1 MDDYD
6 EFGNYDDDILD
17 DEPEFDCG
25 WSGESGQLCD
35 DIGTESCSFFC
46 PLHQAMF
53 ASLGDNPKPP
63 TWAEEKA
70 EWFEGDG
77 NDEQLPAE

>member
-25 WSGESGQLCD
+25 WTFVEGQVCD
-35 DIGTESCSFFC
+35 DIGSESCSFFC
-46 PLHQAMF
+46 PHYRAMME
-53 ASLGDNPKPP
+53 ALRTHPHIPP
-63 TWAEEKA
+63 TWAHPE
-70 EWFEGDG
+70 
-77 NDEQLPAE
+77 